1 MSDTVHTPMPE
12 PARRIE
18 VFTGAGRRRA
28 WSGEEKARIIAESY
42 GEAETVSAVARRH
55 GLTSSQLLWWRR
67 MARQAM
73 TKGEP
78 VGFAPVLVG
87 GASKAKRRDIEPTI
101 TTTADRHEAVIEI
114 VLGPALVRVS
124 NGADVG
130 TLSAVVAAIKALAV

>member
-1 MSDTVHTPMPE
+1 
-12 PARRIE
+12 
-18 VFTGAGRRRA
+18 
-28 WSGEEKARIIAESY
+28 
-42 GEAETVSAVARRH
+42 
-55 GLTSSQLLWWRR
+55 LWWRR